1 MLGND
6 FWEQWER
13 SSPHWSAE
21 FRLATRL
28 ATERA
33 VTEIS
38 RWPWPISWVIARFA
52 FASRVERYREQEL
65 RRLNGQSHVET

>member
-1 MLGND
+1 MSDGEW
-6 FWEQWER
+6 FGKFRIPW
-13 SSPHWSAE
+13 SPE
-21 FRLATRL
+21 FRFATRR

-38 RWPWPISWVIARFA
+38 GCPWPISLLLARFT

-65 RRLNGQSHVET
+65 RRLQDPNQQ